1 MGGGFLRAPAT
12 LEPLAEHLDTYE
24 AHLAQNFLSGVQAC
38 YRGTRLYDTGETKRV
53 VKKWVDLYKRHRSIL
68 DSDIIH
74 LRRPDG
80 RDLDG
85 FLHVNPEGSPRGLA
99 VFHNPTGKT
108 IEKSVAVPLYYTGL
122 ERLACVREQDG
133 PAVPYNIDRD
143 HKIHLTVR
151 IAPHGRTWFIIE
163 APEISP

>member
-1 MGGGFLRAPAT
+1 M
-12 LEPLAEHLDTYE
+12 
-24 AHLAQNFLSGVQAC
+24 
-38 YRGTRLYDTGETKRV
+38 
-53 VKKWVDLYKRHRSIL
+53 VKKWVDLYKRHRAIL

-99 VFHNPTGKT
+99 VFHNPTGQVMEKT
-108 IEKSVAVPLYYTGL
+108 MAVPLYYTGL
-122 ERLACVREQDG
+122 DGLARVREQDG
-133 PAVPYNIDRD
+133 TSVPYNLDRD
-143 HKIHLTVR
+143 HKIYLTVR

-163 APEISP
+163 APEIAP